1 MSLAARLG
9 LEHPIVQA
17 GMGGGIAGAE
27 LAGAVSAAGAL
38 GTVGIM
44 PPKPFAAALRKA
56 QAIAG
61 SGRPVAANLL
71 LPFTK
76 RAHVRACI
84 EAQVPVVVLHAGRA
98 PAVIGE
104 LRAAGIDVL
113 HTVGTAAEAREA
125 IQDGASGLVA
135 QGLEAGGHTVA
146 ASSLRDALAAVLD
159 VAGDRPVWAAGGVAD
174 AADVRALL
182 DAGADA
188 VVVGTRFVLTDE
200 CGVHPGYKAALVA
213 GHETVETKLFG
224 FGWPMRHRVLPNAA
238 VERWGEGPSMVR
250 ALNERTARLGSLLP
264 LGLMKVYPRGQAVR
278 VPVFTAGPSLAGMSD
293 RTVGVTPLYAGSG
306 VDRMTDVRPAAEVV
320 ATLAGTAAP

>member
-9 LEHPIVQA
+9 LEHRIVQA

-44 PPKPFAAALRKA
+44 PPKPFAAALREA
-56 QAIAG
+56 QALAG
-61 SGRPVAANLL
+61 LGRPIAANLL

-84 EAQVPVVVLHAGRA
+84 EARVPVVVLHAGRA
-98 PAVIGE
+98 PQVIAE

-113 HTVGTAAEAREA
+113 HTVGTVEEAREA
-125 IQDGASGLVA
+125 LSDGVSGLVV

-146 ASSLRDALAAVLD
+146 AMGAHDALAAIRD
-159 VAGDRPVWAAGGVAD
+159 VAEDRPVWAAGGVAD

-188 VVVGTRFVLTDE
+188 VVAGTRFVLTDE
-200 CGVHPGYKAALVA
+200 CGVHPGYKAALIA
-213 GHETVETKLFG
+213 GRETVETKLFG

-238 VERWGEGPSMVR
+238 VERWGDGPTVVR
-250 ALNERTARLGSLLP
+250 ALNERTARLGGLLP

-278 VPVFTAGPSLAGMSD
+278 SPVFTAGPALAGMSD
-293 RTVGVTPLYAGSG
+293 RTVGVTPLYAGAG
-306 VDRMTDVRPAAEVV
+306 VARMTDVRPAADVV
-320 ATLAGTAAP
+320 AALAA